1 MDLKERIVQEASVLF
16 FKNGIRSVTMSDIAN
31 QMGISKRTLYE
42 VFEDKE
48 DLLEESIDVQIK
60 TADKEIDRIINS
72 SENVID
78 TMMRIYAKHLND
90 ANEVNKSVINDL
102 KKYHPRLYKQIEER
116 QGERITSLIPLFQRG
131 VEQGLIRDDINF
143 EICIWL
149 IKSQFRTLM
158 TGNYIPT
165 DKFSINQFVRT
176 IILNFARGIAT
187 IKGNEVI
194 DEMIRKLSNSEIIN
208 NQINR

>member
-1 MDLKERIVQEASVLF
+1 MDLKERIIKEASTLF

-42 VFEDKE
+42 VFKDKE
-48 DLLEESIDVQIK
+48 ELLEESLDAHM
-60 TADKEIDRIINS
+60 TMADKETEKIVQS

-90 ANEVNKSVINDL
+90 AHNVNKSVVNDL
-102 KKYHPRLYKQIEER
+102 KKYHPRLYQKIENKQGDGIK
-116 QGERITSLIPLFQRG
+116 TLIPLFQRG
-131 VEQGLIRDDINF
+131 VEQGLIRENINF

-158 TGNYIPT
+158 ESDYIPT
-165 DKFSINQFVRT
+165 GKFPINQFVRA
-176 IILNFARGIAT
+176 IILNFTRGIAT
-187 IKGNEVI
+187 SKGNELI
-194 DEMIRKLSNSEIIN
+194 DEIIIKLNNSETN
-208 NQINR
+208 NNIQ